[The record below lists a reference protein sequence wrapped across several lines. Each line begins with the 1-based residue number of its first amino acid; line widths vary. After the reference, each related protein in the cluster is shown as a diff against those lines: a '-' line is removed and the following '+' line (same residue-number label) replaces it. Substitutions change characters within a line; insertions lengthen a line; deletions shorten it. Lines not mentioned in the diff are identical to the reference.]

1 MQERMLSER
10 HPKNRDRVRMPVAEL
25 ADGLKEFCDL
35 YLRAAMV
42 LTVEDLPIGYLDISD
57 EYAAYAVKLMVKYN
71 LNNKMLRVKLTAIE
85 NGIAIEAEYPDGLP
99 SLDPMAEIFA
109 AARNAGLET
118 DFRYNTIILRA
129 KLMERDIIRLRAP
142 HPRRF
147 FAVLEETFFY

>member
-10 HPKNRDRVRMPVAEL
+10 HPKSRERVRMPVAEL
-25 ADGLKEFCDL
+25 ADGLQEFCNL

-42 LTVEDLPIGYLDISD
+42 LTLEDLPIGYIDVSD
-57 EYAAYAVKLMVKYN
+57 EYTAYAIKLMVKHN
-71 LNNKMLRVKLTAIE
+71 VNNRMLRVKLTSIE
-85 NGIAIEAEYPDGLP
+85 NGIAIEAEYPEGLP
-99 SLDPMAEIFA
+99 SLDPMSEIFA

-129 KLMERDIIRLRAP
+129 KLMEKDLIRLRAP